1 MTMSETLGTV
11 ILARKTK
18 RLQETHSPYTPKRPP
33 LELLK
38 LAIIRPAKLLTQSPI
53 CLSISLYV
61 AVTQSYLYILF
72 TTLTGVFTTQYHW
85 HGGITG
91 LPFLGLG
98 VGSLVGLFMY
108 MVNKF
113 SGTGCLLFQTTPNRP
128 ALNEQSPRY
137 AYFARADNTVLFD
150 LFANL

>member
-1 MTMSETLGTV
+1 MIMSETLGAV
-11 ILARKTK
+11 ILDRQTT
-18 RLQETHSPYTPKRPP
+18 RLRVQQKNHAPHSTYVNKQPP

-38 LAIIRPAKLLTQSPI
+38 LAIIRPAKLLTQSMI

-72 TTLTGVFTTQYHW
+72 TTLTGVFTTQYQW

-98 VGSLVGLFMY
+98 IGSLIGLFTY
-108 MVNKF
+108 MVR
-113 SGTGCLLFQTTPNRP
+113 SL
-128 ALNEQSPRY
+128 
-137 AYFARADNTVLFD
+137 
-150 LFANL
+150 

>member
-1 MTMSETLGTV
+1 MIMSETLGAV
-11 ILARKTK
+11 ILDRQAT
-18 RLQETHSPYTPKRPP
+18 RLQVQQKNHAPQHSTYMNKRPP

-38 LAIIRPAKLLTQSPI
+38 LAIIRPAKLLTQSTI

-72 TTLTGVFTTQYHW
+72 TTLTGVFTTQYQW

-98 VGSLVGLFMY
+98 VGSLIGLFTY
-108 MVNKF
+108 MVR
-113 SGTGCLLFQTTPNRP
+113 SL
-128 ALNEQSPRY
+128 
-137 AYFARADNTVLFD
+137 
-150 LFANL
+150 

>member
-1 MTMSETLGTV
+1 MSLMTMNETLGSA
-11 ILARKTK
+11 ILERKTK
-18 RLQETHSPYTPKRPP
+18 RLQGTHELHSTYTYKRPP

-38 LAIIRPAKLLTQSPI
+38 LSIIRPAKLLTQSTI

-98 VGSLVGLFMY
+98 VGSLIGLFTY

-113 SGTGCLLFQTTPNRP
+113 SDTGCLLF
-128 ALNEQSPRY
+128 
-137 AYFARADNTVLFD
+137 
-150 LFANL
+150 

>member
-1 MTMSETLGTV
+1 MTMSETLGAA

-18 RLQETHSPYTPKRPP
+18 RLQALQKNHELHSPYTHKRPP

-38 LAIIRPAKLLTQSPI
+38 LSIIRPAKLLTQSTI

-98 VGSLVGLFMY
+98 VGSLIGLFTY

-113 SGTGCLLFQTTPNRP
+113 SGTGCLLF
-128 ALNEQSPRY
+128 
-137 AYFARADNTVLFD
+137 
-150 LFANL
+150 

>member
-1 MTMSETLGTV
+1 MTMSETLGSV
-11 ILARKTK
+11 ILARKTQ
-18 RLQETHSPYTPKRPP
+18 RLQETHSLHSPYTPKRPP
-33 LELLK
+33 LELFK
-38 LAIIRPAKLLTQSPI
+38 LAIIRPAKLLTQSTI

-98 VGSLVGLFMY
+98 VGSLIGLFTY

-113 SGTGCLLFQTTPNRP
+113 SNTDCLL
-128 ALNEQSPRY
+128 L
-137 AYFARADNTVLFD
+137 
-150 LFANL
+150 

>member
-1 MTMSETLGTV
+1 MTMSETLGAV
-11 ILARKTK
+11 ILDRKTK
-18 RLQETHSPYTPKRPP
+18 RLQVQQENHELHAMYMHKRPP

-38 LAIIRPAKLLTQSPI
+38 LAIIRPAKLLTQSTI

-98 VGSLVGLFMY
+98 LWSLIGLSTY
-108 MVNKF
+108 MVI
-113 SGTGCLLFQTTPNRP
+113 SL
-128 ALNEQSPRY
+128 
-137 AYFARADNTVLFD
+137 
-150 LFANL
+150 